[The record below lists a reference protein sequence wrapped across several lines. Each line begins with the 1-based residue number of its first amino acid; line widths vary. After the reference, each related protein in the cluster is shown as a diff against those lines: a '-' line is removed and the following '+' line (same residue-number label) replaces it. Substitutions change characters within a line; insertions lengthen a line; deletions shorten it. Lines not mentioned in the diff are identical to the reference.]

1 MFFFTFKTPKTTNL
15 SSGII
20 FRADD
25 LKLLKNARAW
35 VWLYRP
41 AHGLLIHG
49 AKRRACRPT
58 NTSLVSFLYFFLNF
72 KRKMHYLCIFFSKKN
87 ALCFN

>member
-1 MFFFTFKTPKTTNL
+1 MFVFTLKTPKTTNL
-15 SSGII
+15 SSGRI
-20 FRADD
+20 FGADD

-49 AKRRACRPT
+49 AKRRAWLTGPIS
-58 NTSLVSFLYFFLNF
+58 TSLVSFLYFF
-72 KRKMHYLCIFFSKKN
+72 FS
-87 ALCFN
+87 F